1 MNENE
6 FDAYFNTTASG
17 GADDAPDV
25 PEEQETPAY
34 EPEETEAASSAP
46 EETEAA
52 ASEDVWSGFEDG
64 TQILSPPPAPVNV
77 SFDTDVTQDTI
88 TVDTTPDPDVTVTAP
103 IGAQAQTQ
111 TAQGAPVYGNASQTP
126 PYQARPAQGA
136 YGGAGTPPY
145 GYSQPPRYSYP
156 QYPQQPQ
163 QPPKKKKSGLKIFG
177 IVALLIAV
185 ICCTALPI
193 TMLIARRNSG
203 NSRIEESYTERE
215 DRGDSE
221 REVNE
226 DGPEIRINSASSGEG
241 LTPAQIYDKIRPS
254 IVAVMI
260 YKNNNLSG
268 EGTGIIQGVDKS
280 GKYTYILTCAHMV
293 DSMDCECVVQ
303 LEDGTRFDADVVG
316 FDVRTDVAVIKIEKT
331 GLTAAEF
338 GDSDALSVGDPVY
351 AIGNPGGSEFFG
363 TFTDGIISAI
373 GRSIT
378 SSIGYDMVCIQHNAA
393 ISPGNSGG
401 ALVNSLG
408 QVIGINSSKI
418 AATDYEGIA
427 FAIPITQAKDVID
440 SVMKHGYVPGRPKLG
455 ITYIANNSSSL
466 NSGLY
471 SMVVQ
476 MKDLP
481 SGSLVIYSIE
491 DGSDLKN
498 TDAKVGDMIIKVN
511 GKDLDTPDVLLET
524 IENSKVGDELTL
536 TLFRISSQGG
546 RYSTDQF
553 DVKVKLI
560 EETNENSAREEPTTQ
575 ADPFS
580 NFGFNFGF

>member
-6 FDAYFNTTASG
+6 FDAYFNNPASG
-17 GADDAPDV
+17 GADDAP
-25 PEEQETPAY
+25 EESET
-34 EPEETEAASSAP
+34 TASVP

-88 TVDTTPDPDVTVTAP
+88 TVDTTPDPDVTETAP
-103 IGAQAQTQ
+103 LGAGAQAQPS
-111 TAQGAPVYGNASQTP
+111 QGAPVYGYAGQVP
-126 PYQARPAQGA
+126 PYQAQPAQGA
-136 YGGAGTPPY
+136 YGGAGAPPY
-145 GYSQPPRYSYP
+145 GYSQPPRYGYP
-156 QYPQQPQ
+156 QYAQQPRQPQ

-177 IVALLIAV
+177 IVALIVAV
-185 ICCTALPI
+185 ICCMALPI
-193 TMLIARRNSG
+193 TLLVSRRNAGSG
-203 NSRIEESYTERE
+203 RVEESYTERE
-215 DRGDSE
+215 DKGGSD
-221 REVNE
+221 REVND
-226 DGPEIRINSASSGEG
+226 DGPEIKINSASSGEG

-580 NFGFNFGF
+580 DFGFNFGF